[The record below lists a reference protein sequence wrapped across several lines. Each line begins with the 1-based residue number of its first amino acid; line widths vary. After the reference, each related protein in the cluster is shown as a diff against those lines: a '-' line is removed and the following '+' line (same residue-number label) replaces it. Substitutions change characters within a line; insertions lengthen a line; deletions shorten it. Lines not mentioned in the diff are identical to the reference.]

1 MDTRP
6 MLTYNFQFFPNGEY
20 QIKNIL
26 GRRVMA
32 IVEDYYEMGIYS
44 WEILTL
50 HKCSEIY
57 CWYKDDEVPKEDPGI
72 GFDQVKYFA
81 YLPTELYYQNGNKCN
96 DIKIDNNR

>member
-32 IVEDYYEMGIYS
+32 IVEDCYGMGAYS
-44 WEILTL
+44 WEILL
-50 HKCSEIY
+50 
-57 CWYKDDEVPKEDPGI
+57 V
-72 GFDQVKYFA
+72 
-81 YLPTELYYQNGNKCN
+81 
-96 DIKIDNNR
+96 